1 MLGLIAAPILRMD
14 GVLLTGSAESL
25 QMLMWNFIGGCIL
38 FGYNLVAAFLQ
49 FWMLDQ
55 LGILR
60 VAAETE
66 ISGLDVLKHN
76 EPAYEYGTFLLIIK
90 QLLGLAHLGRK
101 GIYQKII
108 IFIMLHP

>member
-14 GVLLTGSAESL
+14 GVLLTGSSESL
-25 QMLMWNFIGGCIL
+25 QMLLWNFIGGCVL

-49 FWMLDQ
+49 FWTLHK

-60 VAAETE
+60 VAAEAE
-66 ISGLDVLKHN
+66 ISGLDILKHN
-76 EPAYEYGTFLLIIK
+76 EPAYDYGILLLIIK
-90 QLLGLAHLGRK
+90 PLLGYAYGCNV
-101 GIYQKII
+101 IYQKIF